1 MILMNYFATLNP
13 VAFTN
18 ALPGNIAQGLIW
30 GIMAL
35 GVYITFRLLDFADL
49 TVDGSFATG
58 GAVTVMMT
66 INGYNIWVSLL
77 CACIAGLLAGL
88 CTGLLHT
95 KLGIPPILA
104 GILTQIALYSIN
116 LNIMQRH
123 ANQALSAD
131 KYNLV
136 LSSRNLTHAIIVGV
150 IFSVVIIAVLYW
162 YFGTEQGSAIRA
174 TGCNPAMSKAQG
186 INIDN
191 MKLIGLAL
199 SNAIVALSGGLLA
212 GLCTGLLHT
221 KLGIP
226 PILAGILTQIAL
238 YSINLNIMQRHA
250 NQALSADKYN
260 LVLSSRNLTH
270 AIIVGVIFSVVI
282 IAVLYWYFGT
292 EQGSAIRATGCNPA
306 MSKAQGI
313 NIDNMKLIGLA
324 LSNAI
329 VALSGGLL
337 SQYSGFSDV
346 NMGRGGIVIGLAAV
360 IIGEVLGDAILG
372 KHMNFMGK
380 LIFVIFGGIVY
391 YIVIGIVL
399 WLQMPSDDLKLF
411 TAIIVAIFLAVPYL
425 KGKSKASFKKAG
437 KRSAAALNA
446 KEGK

>member
-1 MILMNYFATLNP
+1 MEVFNKMILMNYFATLNP

-199 SNAIVALSGGLLA
+199 SNAIVALSGGLL
-212 GLCTGLLHT
+212 
-221 KLGIP
+221 
-226 PILAGILTQIAL
+226 
-238 YSINLNIMQRHA
+238 
-250 NQALSADKYN
+250 
-260 LVLSSRNLTH
+260 
-270 AIIVGVIFSVVI
+270 
-282 IAVLYWYFGT
+282 
-292 EQGSAIRATGCNPA
+292 
-306 MSKAQGI
+306 
-313 NIDNMKLIGLA
+313 
-324 LSNAI
+324 
-329 VALSGGLL
+329 

-346 NMGRGGIVIGLAAV
+346 NMGRGGIVIGLAAI
-360 IIGEVLGDAILG
+360 IIGEVAFGNLSLTVRLVAVVIGSILYRFVLLIVLKLGFGTND
-372 KHMNFMGK
+372 FK
-380 LIFVIFGGIVY
+380 LISAL
-391 YIVIGIVL
+391 VL
-399 WLQMPSDDLKLF
+399 AICLSLPLFEKKFKTSIILK
-411 TAIIVAIFLAVPYL
+411 
-425 KGKSKASFKKAG
+425 KGVE
-437 KRSAAALNA
+437 RP
-446 KEGK
+446 